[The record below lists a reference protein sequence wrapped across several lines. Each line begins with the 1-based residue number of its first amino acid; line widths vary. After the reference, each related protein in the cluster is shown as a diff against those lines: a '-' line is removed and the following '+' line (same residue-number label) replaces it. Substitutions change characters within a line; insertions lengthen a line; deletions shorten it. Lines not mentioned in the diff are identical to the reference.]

1 MPEIVQY
8 SQHDTEVS
16 LLQDIFLWS
25 EWALFG
31 ACGGFSVGGILCADG
46 NESQLTDNT
55 FMPGVTMA
63 PLANYTGLPSH
74 SSSLMSLPDASTS

>member
-8 SQHDTEVS
+8 SQHDTEIS

-55 FMPGVTMA
+55 FHARSYHGPTSQLYGA
-63 PLANYTGLPSH
+63 
-74 SSSLMSLPDASTS
+74 SLP